1 MGGVGGSAAELT
13 AWARTAKGTKVAAA
27 AASAAAAR
35 TLVDA
40 ATAGN
45 LAELRRAL
53 DAGTDPN
60 ALVPGQ
66 DADTEEC
73 ETTALAETAGYGH
86 LEVTT
91 LLLDRGAS
99 PDKPDSRGITP
110 LMHAACHGH
119 AAMVGLLL
127 ERGADLTATNPRGAT
142 AFHFAC
148 AANQPGCVEALVRTD
163 CDMAA
168 KTKDGRTGK
177 MMAEAEGNTEVLER
191 LRDLVV
197 ERLGEAS
204 REAACYGNLLVPF
217 PLSQGAT
224 C

>member
-1 MGGVGGSAAELT
+1 MEAARAMFDAAVAGDLGGVQ
-13 AWARTAKGTKVAAA
+13 
-27 AASAAAAR
+27 
-35 TLVDA
+35 
-40 ATAGN
+40 
-45 LAELRRAL
+45 RAL
-53 DAGTDPN
+53 DGGVDPN
-60 ALVPGQ
+60 ALVHIEKAGGKY
-66 DADTEEC
+66 AGGKYEG
-73 ETTALAETAGYGH
+73 TALVRAAFNGQ
-86 LEVTT
+86 LEVAA

-99 PDKPDSRGITP
+99 PDKPDSFGFTP
-110 LMHAACHGH
+110 LMKAANHGH
-119 AAMVGLLL
+119 AAVVGLLL

-217 PLSQGAT
+217 PLSQSAT